1 MERSPAKRKKWI
13 LRLIL
18 ALAAMMLI
26 AAVLLLLGGAGLS
39 DRYDV
44 EAEILSGYD
53 PSAGSALTMEPD
65 GTLTVRMTRPD
76 IYWYGQRYGVLDE
89 VYRKLEAADA
99 AAMGFRIA
107 DGRLTVYARCRT
119 VGLPLSYRAVCAV
132 GWEDGALV
140 LAPEKVWLGRRISLP
155 KSRWP
160 DLFEEPLR
168 LSLDSLGAS
177 VTDVRTEGDAL
188 ILRLDGIRS
197 SLSGQLSS
205 DRGVLEALRVFGGLD
220 TENRIVAFH
229 LGLEDAAVPMEAA
242 RSLCLSE
249 EDAYEALTELLAYSL
264 PESVPSVWES
274 RGDFLRRTWG
284 KPLSERTARTRDELD
299 SWIDAEQL
307 RYEKLLT
314 SVREMYKGGALAV
327 GPNGFVSVNGAQPLD
342 PASLTTLSVTATDC
356 RIVLLYSRN
365 APWELCTGDM
375 PVIDDLPRVG
385 ADDMDQ
391 RLVSGGVYDLGVTLT
406 SEGGVPL
413 LLSRKADGTIVL
425 REIGEDL
432 YVSLLV
438 ERGIPILD
446 TDSLPQNM
454 TAYSR
459 PAGEGYSGAVVL
471 APAKND

>member
-1 MERSPAKRKKWI
+1 MERSPANRKKWI
-13 LRLIL
+13 LHLIL

-53 PSAGSALTMEPD
+53 PSAGAALTMEPD

-177 VTDVRTEGDAL
+177 VTDVRTDPPAGRDPLLPVGPAF
-188 ILRLDGIRS
+188 LRPGRAGGAAGFRRAGHGKQDR
-197 SLSGQLSS
+197 SLSS
-205 DRGVLEALRVFGGLD
+205 RTGGC
-220 TENRIVAFH
+220 RCPHGGGPF
-229 LGLEDAAVPMEAA
+229 PM
-242 RSLCLSE
+242 
-249 EDAYEALTELLAYSL
+249 
-264 PESVPSVWES
+264 
-274 RGDFLRRTWG
+274 
-284 KPLSERTARTRDELD
+284 PL
-299 SWIDAEQL
+299 
-307 RYEKLLT
+307 
-314 SVREMYKGGALAV
+314 
-327 GPNGFVSVNGAQPLD
+327 
-342 PASLTTLSVTATDC
+342 
-356 RIVLLYSRN
+356 
-365 APWELCTGDM
+365 
-375 PVIDDLPRVG
+375 
-385 ADDMDQ
+385 
-391 RLVSGGVYDLGVTLT
+391 
-406 SEGGVPL
+406 
-413 LLSRKADGTIVL
+413 
-425 REIGEDL
+425 
-432 YVSLLV
+432 
-438 ERGIPILD
+438 
-446 TDSLPQNM
+446 
-454 TAYSR
+454 
-459 PAGEGYSGAVVL
+459 
-471 APAKND
+471 